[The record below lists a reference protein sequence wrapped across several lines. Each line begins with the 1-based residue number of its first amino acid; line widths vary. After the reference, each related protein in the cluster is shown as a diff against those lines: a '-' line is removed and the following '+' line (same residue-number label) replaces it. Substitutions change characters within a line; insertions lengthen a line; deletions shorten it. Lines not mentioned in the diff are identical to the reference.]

1 MKKSLRDRMIA
12 LRRLG
17 SRLARDVAGNTLAI
31 VAAAIIPLAAL
42 VGSGIDMS
50 RAYMAQARLQM
61 ACDAGAL
68 AGRRVMSGSTVD
80 STVRTEALKFFR
92 FNFPTGES
100 GTTPP
105 YNVASFVPTVP
116 DGTDGIVRINASTT
130 VPTTLMAMFGYNTIP
145 ISVTCFAQQDFVNTD
160 IILVLDNTGSMADD
174 VNNNYVGNNAPSK
187 IAGLRTAVLA
197 LYDQLAPV
205 QAQLALVGLRLRYG
219 IVPYS
224 TSVNAG
230 AAIRAVDP
238 NYLVNNWNYQSK
250 VALYDTPIYTA
261 HPGTPTVTT
270 ETYSSPITKANC
282 RAYGDNLPFGSF
294 NPSPSG
300 DYDDGAV
307 APSPVTST
315 TFSRDTWNGS
325 SSMSGGGSTTA
336 TCTRTKSVVV
346 TTYTS
351 GGGYSFTKWIYR
363 QANYDVSNFKT
374 NSSINLANNTSGVMP
389 SIGYYTPQQM
399 AQLGSGFSTTNTS
412 WDGCVEERDTVSTI
426 TGTTTSTPSGAKDLD
441 IDMIPSDDA
450 SRWRP
455 IWDNIEYSRNSSG
468 SSNPTAD
475 ASTGSLVNAACPAE
489 AKPLQTWTRTDL
501 NTYLNSMVANGSTYH
516 DIGMIWGA
524 RFLSGNGIF
533 GASNPSTYNGMPV
546 ARFIIF
552 MTDGIMAPTASVY
565 SAYGIEYLD
574 KRVTGGY
581 TNNTDQI
588 DRHNKRF
595 ELACQAAKTQGV
607 SIWVISFASALSTQ
621 LTNCASRPSQASVSS
636 DVNSLVAKFA
646 EIGKNIGA
654 LRLTQ

>member
-17 SRLARDVAGNTLAI
+17 RALARDVAGNTLAI

-205 QAQLALVGLRLRYG
+205 QAQLASVGLRLRYG

-261 HPGTPTVTT
+261 HPGTPSTVQ
-270 ETYSSPITKANC
+270 ETSYSYTSKNSCKTWAN
-282 RAYGDNLPFGSF
+282 ASTDT
-294 NPSPSG
+294 SG
-300 DYDDGAV
+300 T
-307 APSPVTST
+307 APSPVTTVDYSFSSWNSGNNKCVRDVT
-315 TFSRDTWNGS
+315 TQT
-325 SSMSGGGSTTA
+325 
-336 TCTRTKSVVV
+336 
-346 TTYTS
+346 TTYTV
-351 GGGYSFTKWIYR
+351 GGGYSFTQWVYR

-374 NSSINLANNTSGVMP
+374 NNTIAIANNTAGVMP

-426 TGTTTSTPSGAKDLD
+426 TGTTTSTPSGAKDLN

-621 LTNCASRPSQASVSS
+621 LTNCASKPSQASVSS